1 MKILYDATPLLM
13 RSAGVKNYHYAV
25 LQRLLASVP
34 SEQLEMFPY
43 LRRIGV
49 NVNERSNFSAP
60 YSWVRLSG
68 VLASNRFHIPFA
80 HPQAA
85 GADLFHITPHVFHP
99 PTKTLL
105 TSMIHDATPLTHP
118 DCHQRPTIEL
128 FQWFVEHTIPKLAA
142 VVVPSRAVKQD
153 LITQI
158 GMRSTTIEVIHHG
171 VDEDFFE
178 ASPEQLATARRTYGL
193 PEEFVLFVG
202 SMEPRKNLIR
212 LAEAHA
218 QLPESLQARF
228 PLVVVG
234 SAGWHNSEIRNV
246 LEKSNH
252 VQLAG
257 YVSRALLPAV
267 YACASLFVFPSLY
280 EGFGMPLLEAMAAGT
295 PVITS
300 SISAM
305 PEVVGEAGVTVD
317 PYDADE
323 IREAMRSMLEDTN
336 AAAQMGARG
345 RAHARAF
352 TWERTAALT
361 WEFFEKTVSSAA

>member
-1 MKILYDATPLLM
+1 MKVLYDAAPLLM

-25 LQRLLASVP
+25 LQRLLATVP
-34 SEQLEMFPY
+34 SGQLRMFPY
-43 LRRIGV
+43 LSGIGV
-49 NVNERSNFSAP
+49 NINEQSNFSGV
-60 YSWVRLSG
+60 YSWLRLAG
-68 VLASNRFHIPFA
+68 VLASNRFHLPFA

-85 GADLFHITPHVFHP
+85 GVDLFHITPHVFHP
-99 PTKTLL
+99 PAKPVL

-142 VVVPSRAVKQD
+142 VIVPSQAVKQD
-153 LITQI
+153 LITGV
-158 GMRSTTIEVIHHG
+158 GMHSTAIEVIHHG

-178 ASPEQLATARRTYGL
+178 ASPEQLGTARRTYGL

-218 QLPESLQARF
+218 QLPQNLQARY
-228 PLVVVG
+228 PLVIVG
-234 SAGWHNSEIRNV
+234 SAGWHNDEIRAV
-246 LEKSNH
+246 LEKSKH
-252 VQLAG
+252 VRLAG

-267 YACASLFVFPSLY
+267 YSCASLFVFPSLY

-300 SISAM
+300 SVSAM
-305 PEVVGEAGVTVD
+305 PEVVGETGVTVD
-317 PYDADE
+317 PYDTDALRD
-323 IREAMRSMLEDTN
+323 AMRSMLEDVT
-336 AAAQMGARG
+336 AAALHGARG
-345 RAHARAF
+345 RDRARLF

-361 WEFFEKTVSSAA
+361 WRFFEDAAST

>member
-1 MKILYDATPLLM
+1 VKVLYDAVPLLM

-25 LQRLLASVP
+25 LQRLLTAVP
-34 SEQLEMFPY
+34 SRQLRIFPY
-43 LRRIGV
+43 LSRIGV
-49 NVNERSNFSAP
+49 NVNEQSNFSRA
-60 YSWVRLSG
+60 YSWPRLTG
-68 VLASNRFHIPFA
+68 VFASNRFRIPFA
-80 HPQAA
+80 YPQAA
-85 GADLFHITPHVFHP
+85 GVDLFHITPHVFHP
-99 PTKTLL
+99 PTKPVL

-142 VVVPSRAVKQD
+142 VIVPSQAVKQD
-153 LITQI
+153 LITQV

-178 ASPEQLATARRTYGL
+178 ASPEQIATARRTYGL
-193 PEEFVLFVG
+193 PDEFVLFVG

-218 QLPESLQARF
+218 QLPESLQARC

-234 SAGWHNSEIRNV
+234 SAGWHNDEIRTV
-246 LEKSNH
+246 LEKSKH
-252 VQLAG
+252 VRLVG

-317 PYDADE
+317 PYDTDE
-323 IREAMRSMLEDTN
+323 IRDALRAMLEDVN
-336 AAAQMGARG
+336 AAALLGARG
-345 RAHARAF
+345 RDRARNF

-361 WEFFEKTVSSAA
+361 WEFLEKAAGRKP

>member
-1 MKILYDATPLLM
+1 VKVLYDAAPLLM

-25 LQRLLASVP
+25 LQRLLATANSR
-34 SEQLEMFPY
+34 QLSMFPY
-43 LRRIGV
+43 LSRIGV
-49 NVNERSNFSAP
+49 NINEQSNFSTA
-60 YSWVRLSG
+60 YSWPRLVG
-68 VLASNRFHIPFA
+68 VLASNRFHVPFA
-80 HPQAA
+80 HPQAV
-85 GADLFHITPHVFHP
+85 GVDLFHITPHVFHP
-99 PTKTLL
+99 PAKPLL

-142 VVVPSRAVKQD
+142 VIVPSQAVKQD
-153 LITQI
+153 LITQV
-158 GMRSTTIEVIHHG
+158 GMHSTRIEVIRHG

-193 PEEFVLFVG
+193 PDEFVLFVG

-218 QLPESLQARF
+218 HLPESLQARF

-234 SAGWHNSEIRNV
+234 AAGWHNDEILTV
-246 LEKSNH
+246 LERSKH
-252 VQLAG
+252 VHLAG

-280 EGFGMPLLEAMAAGT
+280 EGFGMPLLESMAAGA

-300 SISAM
+300 NISAM

-323 IREAMRSMLEDTN
+323 IRDAMRSMLEDPN
-336 AAAQMGARG
+336 AAAQLGARG
-345 RAHARAF
+345 RDRARNF
-352 TWERTAALT
+352 NWDRTAALT
-361 WEFFEKTVSSAA
+361 WEFFEKTAAGNR

>member
-1 MKILYDATPLLM
+1 MKVLYDATPLLM

-25 LQRLLASVP
+25 LQRLLAAVP
-34 SEQLEMFPY
+34 SGQLRMFPY
-43 LRRIGV
+43 LSRIGV
-49 NVNERSNFSAP
+49 NVNEQSNFPST
-60 YSWVRLSG
+60 YSWLRLAG

-85 GADLFHITPHVFHP
+85 GVDLFHITPHVFHP
-99 PTKTLL
+99 PVKPVL

-142 VVVPSRAVKQD
+142 VIVPSHAVKHD
-153 LITQI
+153 LITQV

-178 ASPEQLATARRTYGL
+178 ASPEQLGTARRSYGL
-193 PEEFVLFVG
+193 PDEFVLFVG

-234 SAGWHNSEIRNV
+234 SAGWHNSEIRTV
-246 LEKSNH
+246 LERSKH
-252 VQLAG
+252 VRLVG

-267 YACASLFVFPSLY
+267 YACASVFVFPSLY

-323 IREAMRSMLEDTN
+323 IREALRSMLEDVN
-336 AAAQMGARG
+336 AAAQLGARG
-345 RAHARAF
+345 RDRARGF

-361 WEFFEKTVSSAA
+361 WQFFEKTVSGRV